1 MSDTKPES
9 DSDDIGQVEKSMAF
23 TAIIE
28 LVNDTKE
35 AISEDEELDESNFKK
50 LDDNDDIQIA
60 YSTVYKNSKKY
71 EKLYRLAMKKLSK
84 VEIKT
89 ENLSTK
95 VDKGNQTIGTLR
107 FENNFLVEKTKML
120 NTEIFQV
127 RAQLE
132 RTSNAKIDE
141 MLSIQKSSSDKT
153 RLEYVA
159 SFSTWSSS
167 NSACHYIYIY
177 IYILVPPYDDTKI
190 ENNDSIMELEK

>member
-1 MSDTKPES
+1 
-9 DSDDIGQVEKSMAF
+9 MAF

-89 ENLSTK
+89 ENLSAK

-159 SFSTWSSS
+159 SFST
-167 NSACHYIYIY
+167 
-177 IYILVPPYDDTKI
+177 
-190 ENNDSIMELEK
+190 

>member
-35 AISEDEELDESNFKK
+35 AISKDEELDESNFKK

-177 IYILVPPYDDTKI
+177 IYIFWYLLMMILKLKTMILKW
-190 ENNDSIMELEK
+190 S

>member
-1 MSDTKPES
+1 M
-9 DSDDIGQVEKSMAF
+9 EKSLAF
-23 TAIIE
+23 TTIIE

-60 YSTVYKNSKKY
+60 YSTLYKNSKKY

-141 MLSIQKSSSDKT
+141 MLSIQKSSSDKN
-153 RLEYVA
+153 RLKYVA
-159 SFSTWSSS
+159 SFST
-167 NSACHYIYIY
+167 
-177 IYILVPPYDDTKI
+177 
-190 ENNDSIMELEK
+190 

>member
-159 SFSTWSSS
+159 SFST
-167 NSACHYIYIY
+167 
-177 IYILVPPYDDTKI
+177 
-190 ENNDSIMELEK
+190 